1 MPAMK
6 ASEDALLNEAKAS
19 AVANDAIIPRRPHRG
34 GGREGVS
41 YIKDRKTFFS
51 ILEQGLQQ
59 YFDTCDRYWGGILH
73 LTVGVKTGKVGG
85 IIKSESTL
93 TYEGYTLHRIETI
106 LRYVLPRHV
115 ARTEVD
121 YAVGAVLDELRGTKP
136 DEQSTAEVVQVTTE
150 PLPEEAPKKR
160 KYTRRVKSHEQIN
173 N

>member
-1 MPAMK
+1 MSRA
-6 ASEDALLNEAKAS
+6 
-19 AVANDAIIPRRPHRG
+19 
-34 GGREGVS
+34 
-41 YIKDRKTFFS
+41 IKDRKTFFC

-93 TYEGYTLHRIETI
+93 TYEGYTLHRIETV

-136 DEQSTAEVVQVTTE
+136 DEQEGPTAEVVQVATE
-150 PLPEEAPKKR
+150 PLAEEAPKKR
-160 KYTRRVKSHEQIN
+160 KYTRRVKTHEQEATV
-173 N
+173 

>member
-1 MPAMK
+1 MSRA
-6 ASEDALLNEAKAS
+6 
-19 AVANDAIIPRRPHRG
+19 
-34 GGREGVS
+34 
-41 YIKDRKTFFS
+41 IKDRKTFFS

-136 DEQSTAEVVQVTTE
+136 DEQQSTAEVVQVTTE
-150 PLPEEAPKKR
+150 PLAEEAPKKR
-160 KYTRRVKSHEQIN
+160 RPTRKQETAAELLRGAKAPVVATDALPRRPSMEGLCRPR
-173 N
+173 

>member
-1 MPAMK
+1 MSRA
-6 ASEDALLNEAKAS
+6 
-19 AVANDAIIPRRPHRG
+19 
-34 GGREGVS
+34 
-41 YIKDRKTFFS
+41 IKDRKTFFS

-136 DEQSTAEVVQVTTE
+136 DEQERPTAEVVQVTTE

-160 KYTRRVKSHEQIN
+160 RPTPTPPSMEGLAETPKKRKYTRRVKSHEQI
-173 N
+173 